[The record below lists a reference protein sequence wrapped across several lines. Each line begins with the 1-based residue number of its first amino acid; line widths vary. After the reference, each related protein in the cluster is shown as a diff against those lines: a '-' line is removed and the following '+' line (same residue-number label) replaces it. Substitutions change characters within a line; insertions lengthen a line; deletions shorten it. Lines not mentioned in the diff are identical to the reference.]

1 MFLRHMDM
9 GYIHSKEIMM
19 TLIYWMCTLLQGVTV
34 AWAQLLARLCLE
46 QKAEQQVRADTVV
59 VMATLG
65 RKILH
70 LPPLTGGPLL
80 QVHVHVHVH
89 VHVQLSRV
97 QIPSEAA
104 QCFFHCLPSDYAL
117 PCLAFL
123 CIYIH
128 KI

>member
-1 MFLRHMDM
+1 M
-9 GYIHSKEIMM
+9 
-19 TLIYWMCTLLQGVTV
+19 

-46 QKAEQQVRADTVV
+46 QEAEQQVRADTVV

-80 QVHVHVHVH
+80 QVHVHV
-89 VHVQLSRV
+89 QLSRV

-104 QCFFHCLPSDYAL
+104 QCFFHCLPSDYVL

-123 CIYIH
+123 CIYMY